1 MKNYGLCPSY
11 YFSAPGLSWNAMLK
25 TTKIKFELITG
36 PDMYIFFE
44 KVQEVEFL
52 IFLIDIAKPA
62 INIWNL
68 MTKKETQNI
77 LYS

>member
-62 INIWNL
+62 INI
-68 MTKKETQNI
+68 
-77 LYS
+77 